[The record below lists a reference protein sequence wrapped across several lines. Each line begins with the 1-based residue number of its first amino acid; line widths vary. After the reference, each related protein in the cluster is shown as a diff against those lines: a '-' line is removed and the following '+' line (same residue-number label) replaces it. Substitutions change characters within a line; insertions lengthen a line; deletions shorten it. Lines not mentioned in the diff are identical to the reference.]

1 MRGLL
6 VAAALA
12 AGVSACATVTRG
24 TTNQIQ
30 IRSEPAGAQVTTS
43 LAHNCTTPCTI
54 SVNRREEFA
63 VVFNL
68 PGYREQRVEV
78 KTQVAGAGAAGFVG
92 NVIVGGVV
100 GMGVDAVTGSTLEHL
115 PNPVVVTLQRDVA
128 TPPPRVNPRQ
138 PAARV
143 ASRAPGSSAPARAPV
158 APALVEE
165 VAQPAPPRIST
176 EPLAPGIVPPSQ

>member
-1 MRGLL
+1 MRGIL

-12 AGVSACATVTRG
+12 VGVAACATVTRG

-63 VVFNL
+63 ITFSL

-100 GMGVDAVTGSTLEHL
+100 GMGVDAVTGSTLEHT
-115 PNPVVVTLQRDVA
+115 PNPVVVTLQRDVT
-128 TPPPRVNPRQ
+128 TPPPRTNQDRFAPRT
-138 PAARV
+138 ATR
-143 ASRAPGSSAPARAPV
+143 APARAPARPATP
-158 APALVEE
+158 APAPVEE
-165 VAQPAPPRIST
+165 AAPPAPPRMPS
-176 EPLAPGIVPPSQ
+176 EPLAPGVVPPSL